1 MIKIENTIYNYQQ
14 LRRLCETCMNN
25 EEVYEDITT
34 KHWWSDIYD
43 LIENEK
49 ETPNEMFTPSEII
62 NLVYIYYTELLY
74 SYIGNILKEV
84 NK

>member
-1 MIKIENTIYNYQQ
+1 
-14 LRRLCETCMNN
+14 MNN